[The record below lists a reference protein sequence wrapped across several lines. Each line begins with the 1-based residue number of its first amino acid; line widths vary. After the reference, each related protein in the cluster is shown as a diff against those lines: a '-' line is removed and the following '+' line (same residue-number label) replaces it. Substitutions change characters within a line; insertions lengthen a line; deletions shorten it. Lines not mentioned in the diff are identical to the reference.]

1 MEIPV
6 RFQNQSLSVRRDAAA
21 SSAHPVTHWGPG
33 TSWFRVTV
41 ALNRWSRASGPG
53 MDINLTSPPDSGGP
67 GSTAGAFLRELKGW
81 RCANPMAP
89 PPHLDEACA

>member
-67 GSTAGAFLRELKGW
+67 WQHSRGLSEGTKGLALR
-81 RCANPMAP
+81 
-89 PPHLDEACA
+89 